1 MKDYKIM
8 IVEDEKIVATDIKKG
23 IEKMGYSVCA
33 TVSSGIDAIKKVE
46 AERPDIILMDI
57 VLKGKMDG
65 IEAASIIRDLY
76 KIPVVY
82 LTAFGE
88 DSILQRAKVTE
99 PYGYIIKP
107 FREKDL
113 QIAIELSIYKNHV
126 DENLRLQQRKLKK
139 QNEELRHA
147 QDDLAASRARY
158 FNLYDLAPVGYI
170 SVSETGL
177 ILEANQTSAN
187 LLGTARD
194 ELKKQPLTMFILA
207 EDQDIYRKKR
217 KELFE
222 SGEPQKC
229 ELRMVKK
236 DGTVFWVMLDAIAA
250 KDNEG
255 APDYRVVL
263 SDITAQKQLD
273 GKWNKISL

>member
-1 MKDYKIM
+1 MKNYKIM

-33 TVSSGIDAIKKVE
+33 TASSGADAIKK
-46 AERPDIILMDI
+46 AEITRPDLILMDI
-57 VLKGKMDG
+57 VLKDKMDG
-65 IEAASIIRDLY
+65 IEAAAKIKELY

-107 FREKDL
+107 FRDKDL
-113 QIAIELSIYKNHV
+113 QIAIELSIYKNQV
-126 DENLRLQQRKLKK
+126 DENLRLQQRELKK

-147 QDDLAASRARY
+147 KDNLFASRARY
-158 FNLYDLAPVGYI
+158 FDLYDLAPVGYI
-170 SVSETGL
+170 SVSKMGL

-187 LLGTARD
+187 LLGAVRD
-194 ELKKQPLTMFILA
+194 ELLKEPLTRFILE

-217 KELFE
+217 KDLFE

-236 DGTVFWVMLDAIAA
+236 DGTVFWVLLDAIVAH
-250 KDNEG
+250 DNDG

-263 SDITAQKQLD
+263 SDITEQKQLD
-273 GKWNKISL
+273 GKWSKISL